1 MSRSEV
7 SGLDFCRHITNAI
20 NTLCYSTRQ
29 PREELC
35 DITVLPT
42 EEQSLINIPH
52 ARCDYHSP
60 LLFCSDFLS
69 LIITDHKT
77 RNFPSKTNNVIKII

>member
-20 NTLCYSTRQ
+20 NTLCSTRQ
-29 PREELC
+29 PRELC
-35 DITVLPT
+35 DITVQPT

-60 LLFCSDFLS
+60 SYFLS

-77 RNFPSKTNNVIKII
+77 RNFPSTEVY